1 MADELMQQLAQSQ
14 EKLRLEQA
22 RSEKLMQRVIKLETE
37 QRGEIQPELDQK
49 LDQKPDQIVESVE
62 VPQADRQEESVD

>member
-49 LDQKPDQIVESVE
+49 LDQIVESVE